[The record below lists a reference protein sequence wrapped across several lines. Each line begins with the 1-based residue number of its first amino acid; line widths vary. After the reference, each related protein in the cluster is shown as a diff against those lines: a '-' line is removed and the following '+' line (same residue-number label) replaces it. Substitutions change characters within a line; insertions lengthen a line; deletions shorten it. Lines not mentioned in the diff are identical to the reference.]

1 MEEKL
6 NSDIIVDVIEGTV
19 RVLVDTGLTRDE
31 ALQVMLSQIA
41 AQVSPDVM
49 KIATRLNKDYYQNFD
64 KATWNLDEQKFDEPV
79 KSVEF
84 ALGPL

>member
-6 NSDIIVDVIEGTV
+6 SSDIIVDVIEATI
-19 RVLVDTGLTRDE
+19 RVLIGTGLTRDD

-49 KIATRLNKDYYQNFD
+49 KIAMQLNEKYYHDFE
-64 KATWNLDEQKFDEPV
+64 KSMWCADEVKTDEPV
-79 KSVEF
+79 KSAEF
-84 ALGPL
+84 AFGPL